1 MARPLAVITGASS
14 GIGMV
19 FARRLARDYDLMLVA
34 RRKDR
39 LEALA
44 GELSA
49 ESGTVAEVLQ
59 ADLTTEQDLRAV
71 EERLAAEPRL
81 ALLVNNAGF
90 GTRGLFWK
98 LPVEDHLRM
107 HRLHIDATL
116 RLSHAALRGMVER
129 NAGGIVNVAS
139 VASFV
144 RRTGN
149 ASYGATKS
157 WIAVFTEAL
166 YLELKS
172 IGSAVKVQALCPG
185 YTWSEFH
192 EVLHLDRKSI
202 APRWAWLSA
211 ERVVDDSLRGLARG
225 KLFVVP
231 GWQYKAAVALLAT
244 MPNWLRVATEK

>member
-19 FARRLARDYDLMLVA
+19 FARRLARDYDLLLVA

-44 GELSA
+44 GELTAQCGCS
-49 ESGTVAEVLQ
+49 AEVLQ
-59 ADLTTEQDLRAV
+59 ADLTSEPDLRTV
-71 EERLAAEPRL
+71 EERLAADPRL

-98 LPVEDHLRM
+98 VPLEDHVRM
-107 HRLHIDATL
+107 HRLHVDATY
-116 RLSHAALRGMVER
+116 RLSHASLRGMVER
-129 NAGGIVNVAS
+129 NAGGIINVAS
-139 VASFV
+139 VAAFV
-144 RRTGN
+144 RRTGSTN
-149 ASYGATKS
+149 YGATKA
-157 WIAVFTEAL
+157 WIAIFTEAL

-192 EVLHLDRKSI
+192 DVLNLDRKSI

-211 ERVVDDSLRGLARG
+211 ERVVDDSLKGLSRG

-231 GWQYKAAVALLAT
+231 GWQYKAAVALLTT
-244 MPNWLRVATEK
+244 MPNWLRVAMEK